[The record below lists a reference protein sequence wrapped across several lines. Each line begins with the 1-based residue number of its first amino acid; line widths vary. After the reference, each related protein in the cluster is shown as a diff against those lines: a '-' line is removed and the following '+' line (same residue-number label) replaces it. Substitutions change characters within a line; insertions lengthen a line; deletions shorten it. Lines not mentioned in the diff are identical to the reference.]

1 MQTAEN
7 QSAIISS
14 ANTTGTAT
22 VSAGATALVGVGTKF
37 LTELALGIYVYDAG
51 GLEVGQVI
59 SVTDDLN
66 AVISTGGGMLVHC
79 QELKDVGKII
89 YLKVPFET
97 ILSRMNKSELEKRPL
112 FKDEKKAKQMYDERD
127 SIYEEKADFIIDAN
141 ADMKTVLSRV
151 ISVLN

>member
-1 MQTAEN
+1 MGSGKSSIGRLLAKNRDKYFLDTD
-7 QSAIISS
+7 AIIENAEGQSILS
-14 ANTTGTAT
+14 IFEKHSESYFRMLEEKT
-22 VSAGATALVGVGTKF
+22 VSWLKS
-37 LTELALGIYVYDAG
+37 
-51 GLEVGQVI
+51 
-59 SVTDDLN
+59 SVKN
-66 AVISTGGGMLVHC
+66 AVISTGGGMLVYC

-127 SIYEEKADFIIDAN
+127 SIYEEKADLIVDAN

-151 ISVLN
+151 ISALN